1 MPAHA
6 THALRRVGSRRQ
18 ALAPRSYAG
27 AGTNVVL
34 GVSAVAL
41 VALMAVPTFIVGP
54 WIIKSF
60 KPEWSY
66 GRRLGA
72 SFAVSFAVSDP
83 ESWAHN
89 GSANN
94 VAIKHPRV
102 SKKRASI
109 LNTP

>member
-72 SFAVSFAVSDP
+72 SFAVSFLAGTLVNI
-83 ESWAHN
+83 ARGLGGG
-89 GSANN
+89 GSSGE
-94 VAIKHPRV
+94 KEG
-102 SKKRASI
+102 
-109 LNTP
+109 